1 VTPGPTPPVHIE
13 ISPVDPAHADAA
25 WCLDRYFDELDRRFV
40 GGFDRSLGAGE
51 GGNAYVPPYG
61 VFVLACTLDRPVGC
75 GGVTFVAGD
84 FAEIKRMWV
93 SEDVRGQGIGR
104 RILAALED
112 RAREAGHSVVR
123 LDSNGA
129 LPDAHA
135 LYRRNCYADIARY
148 NDNPYAHVWFEK
160 NLTGAQ

>member
-1 VTPGPTPPVHIE
+1 MTSGSPNAELIE
-13 ISPVDPAHADAA
+13 ITPVDPTHADAA
-25 WCLDRYFDELDRRFV
+25 WCLDRYFDELDRRFEA
-40 GGFDRSLGAGE
+40 GFDRTLGAVE
-51 GGNAYVPPYG
+51 GGSAYVPPYG
-61 VFVLACTLDRPVGC
+61 VFVLACTPDRPVGC
-75 GGVTFVAGD
+75 SGVTFVVGD

-93 SEDVRGQGIGR
+93 SDDVRGQGIGR
-104 RILAALED
+104 RILTALED

-135 LYRRNCYADIARY
+135 LYRRNGYADIARY